1 MIQVRINN
9 YKFYR
14 EHVILLLIKGSYFKV
29 GRLKVK
35 GKIYWIVENFRSVG
49 CTEQNVIRVP
59 LKWPTL
65 PNKCPRVSVKK
76 SNKRPERLFG
86 HLR

>member
-35 GKIYWIVENFRSVG
+35 GKIYWILSNGRPCQISAPESGSKNQISAPSDYL
-49 CTEQNVIRVP
+49 VI
-59 LKWPTL
+59 
-65 PNKCPRVSVKK
+65 
-76 SNKRPERLFG
+76 
-86 HLR
+86 